1 MGYIQARELLS
12 REGRLTPQE
21 AVDILNSW
29 RMDADNYY
37 FLLQTTG
44 ASVPLKQYI
53 CYADETGE
61 YVFEKTEKRIL
72 SSAYALKFFEFESDS
87 LTTAFL
93 DTLDVL
99 SYPAEEDT
107 DITFYE
113 WPYYNS
119 EVAFHLSAETIIK
132 ILLNWHY
139 VFDCDSDAFGMIYN
153 TLYEKL
159 SAAEE
164 CTDILAV
171 NSFNLHDW
179 GENNTLPV
187 DIVAKHYH
195 FANYSVSTGDNGGED
210 VYFRK
215 CLIHYLYAYWQ
226 NLGEIV
232 SAVLYERAKR
242 CN

>member
-1 MGYIQARELLS
+1 MDYIQARELLS

-72 SSAYALKFFEFESDS
+72 SPAYALKFFEFEADS

-99 SYPAEEDT
+99 SYPAEED
-107 DITFYE
+107 
-113 WPYYNS
+113 
-119 EVAFHLSAETIIK
+119 
-132 ILLNWHY
+132 
-139 VFDCDSDAFGMIYN
+139 
-153 TLYEKL
+153 
-159 SAAEE
+159 
-164 CTDILAV
+164 TDILAV